1 MLLTFIIIYL
11 IVTLLIG
18 WWASTRVHSTKD
30 FVVASRELPL
40 FIAACASFATWFGS
54 ETLMGASAQFVDEG
68 LRGVVED
75 PFGAAMCLILVGAFY
90 ARKLYR
96 LNILTFCDF
105 FKIRFSRAAEFL
117 SAFFIVPS
125 YFGWIAA
132 QLVAMAIILQTLTSI
147 PFIYGIMICTLVVII
162 YTYIGG
168 MWAVS
173 ITDFIQTIMII
184 VGLVALLLQMN
195 HLAGGVGK
203 VLASTPKGFFKFTPE
218 PDLTSIITYF
228 AAWITIGLGSI
239 PQQDVFQR
247 VMSAKDEKTSQRAS
261 YLGGIMYLTIGMI
274 PLYIGL
280 CAKNLYPELMA
291 GDSQMLLPQMVLL
304 HSSTFMQILFFG
316 ALLSAILSTTSGAVL
331 APATIIGENLIRPHL
346 PHLSDQ
352 RLLQIMRFAVVG
364 VAISSAFMAGWNTN
378 IYELVGQSSA
388 LSLVS
393 LFVPLTAGL
402 YWKKA
407 SNLGALLS
415 IATGMV
421 VWIVCEIMQTA
432 IPSLIWGLLASILGM
447 LVGSFWKPDTTHQSL
462 YALLEKNGN
471 A

>member
-1 MLLTFIIIYL
+1 MLLTFIIVYL
-11 IVTLLIG
+11 LVTIGIG
-18 WWASTRVHSTKD
+18 WWASRRVKNTAD
-30 FVVASRELPL
+30 FVLAGRNLPL
-40 FIAACASFATWFGS
+40 LLAACAAFATWFGS
-54 ETLMGASAQFVDEG
+54 ETLMGASAEFVEG
-68 LRGVVED
+68 GLLGVVED
-75 PFGAAMCLILVGAFY
+75 PFGAALCLILVGAFF

-105 FKIRFSRAAEFL
+105 FKLRFSRAAEFL

-132 QLVAMAIILQTLTSI
+132 QLVAMAIILQTLTQI
-147 PFIYGIMICTLVVII
+147 PFVYGIILCTVVVII

-173 ITDFIQTIMII
+173 VTDFIQTIMIVI
-184 VGLVALLLQMN
+184 GLLALLWQVN
-195 HLAGGVGK
+195 QQAGGVEK
-203 VLASTPKGFFKFTPE
+203 VLASTPEGFFKFTPE
-218 PDLTSIITYF
+218 PTLHGIVAYF

-247 VMSAKDEKTSQRAS
+247 VMSAKSETTSERAC
-261 YLGGIMYLTIGMI
+261 YIAGIMYLTIGFI

-280 CAKNLYPELMA
+280 CAKNLYPELLA
-291 GDSQMLLPQMVLL
+291 GDPQMLLPRMVLL
-304 HSSTFMQILFFG
+304 HSSPFMQILFFG

-346 PHLSDQ
+346 PHLSDK
-352 RLLQIMRFAVVG
+352 RLLQIMRFSVVG
-364 VAISSAFMAGWNTN
+364 VAVASAFMAGWNTN
-378 IYELVGQSSA
+378 IYELVGMSSA

-415 IATGMV
+415 ITTGMA
-421 VWIVCEIMQTA
+421 VWIVCEIMQTE

-447 LVGSFWKPDTTHQSL
+447 LVGSFWKPDATRV
-462 YALLEKNGN
+462 ALAGDRGMEG
-471 A
+471 

>member
-1 MLLTFIIIYL
+1 MLLAFIIVYL
-11 IVTLLIG
+11 LVTLLIG
-18 WWASTRVHSTKD
+18 WWASRRVHTTKD
-30 FVVASRELPL
+30 FVVAGRQLPL
-40 FIAACASFATWFGS
+40 LLAACASFATWFGS
-54 ETLMGASAQFVDEG
+54 ETLMGASAQFVDDG
-68 LRGVVED
+68 LLGVIED
-75 PFGAAMCLILVGAFY
+75 PFGAALCLILVGTFF

-147 PFIYGIMICTLVVII
+147 PFVYGIIICTLVVIL

-173 ITDFIQTIMII
+173 VTDFIQTIMII
-184 VGLVALLLQMN
+184 IGLVALVWQIN
-195 HLAGGVGK
+195 QQAGGVEK

-218 PDLTSIITYF
+218 PTVHGIVGYF

-247 VMSAKDEKTSQRAS
+247 VMSAKDETTSVRAS
-261 YLGGIMYLTIGMI
+261 WLGGIMYLTIGMI

-280 CAKNLYPELMA
+280 CAQNLYPELLA
-291 GDSQMLLPQMVLL
+291 GDAQMLLPQMVLL

-346 PHLSDQ
+346 PHLSDA
-352 RLLQIMRFAVVG
+352 RLLQIMRFSVVG

-378 IYELVGQSSA
+378 IYELVGMSSA

-407 SNLGALLS
+407 SNWGALLS
-415 IATGMV
+415 ITTGMV
-421 VWIVCEIMQTA
+421 VWIVCEIMQTT
-432 IPSLIWGLLASILGM
+432 IPSLIWGLLVSILGM
-447 LVGSFWKPDTTHQSL
+447 LVGSFWKPDNTYESL
-462 YALLEKNGN
+462 QDQLTANRN